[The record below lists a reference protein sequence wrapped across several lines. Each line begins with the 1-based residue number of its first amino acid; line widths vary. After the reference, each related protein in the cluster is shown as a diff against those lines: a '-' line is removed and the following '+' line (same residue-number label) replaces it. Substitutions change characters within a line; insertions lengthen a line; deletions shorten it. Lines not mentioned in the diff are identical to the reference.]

1 MVPTVTMQRF
11 GGMAFILPFLS
22 HHEIMEDVGTG
33 HQGRSGFATTLWSVV
48 LQAGKDDSTQA
59 AGALERLCRVYW
71 YPLYAFARRDGLA
84 PHDAE
89 DATQSFFGHLLKQ
102 GLVAK
107 ADPARGRFRSFLLV
121 SFKNHLGQMRE
132 KAEAL
137 KRGGGH
143 RIESLDDIPAEDRY
157 QLEPPDEKSPDRLF
171 ERRWAVTLIE
181 TALRRLEN
189 EWRQAGKFAHFEALH
204 PYLLGDH
211 GETTDEELGLRL
223 GCKAGA
229 ARVSLHRFRQRYSEI
244 FRSEVAQT
252 IADPAELEA
261 ELQHLRRVLG
271 A

>member
-1 MVPTVTMQRF
+1 MD
-11 GGMAFILPFLS
+11 
-22 HHEIMEDVGTG
+22 DVGLG
-33 HQGRSGFATTLWSVV
+33 HAGASGFVTTLWSVV

-71 YPLYAFARRDGLA
+71 YPLYAFARRAGLS

-89 DATQSFFGHLLKQ
+89 DATQSFFSHLLKQ

-107 ADPARGRFRSFLLV
+107 ADPTRGRFRSFLLM
-121 SFKNHLGQMRE
+121 SFKHHVGQLRE

-137 KRGGGH
+137 KRGGGQH
-143 RIESLDDIPAEDRY
+143 IESLDEVPAEDRY

-181 TALRRLEN
+181 AALGRLEG
-189 EWRQAGKFAHFEALH
+189 EWRQAGKLAHFEALR
-204 PYLLGDH
+204 PFLVGDQ
-211 GETTDEELGLRL
+211 GEATDEELGQRL

-252 IADPAELEA
+252 LADPAELEA